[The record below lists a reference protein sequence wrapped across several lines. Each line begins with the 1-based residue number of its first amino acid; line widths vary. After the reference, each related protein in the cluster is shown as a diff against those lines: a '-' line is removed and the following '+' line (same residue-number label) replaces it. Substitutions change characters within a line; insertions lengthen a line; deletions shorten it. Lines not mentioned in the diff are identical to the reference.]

1 MTSVFNVGCFGFGIK
16 GVFGGQISGIL
27 QRWDS
32 SLVGH
37 INKTGH
43 VQQAGHDGRGGS
55 PTSEKKMFSVEVL
68 RMKLSR

>member
-37 INKTGH
+37 NNKTGH

-55 PTSEKKMFSVEVL
+55 PTSEKKCLVL
-68 RMKLSR
+68 KFYG